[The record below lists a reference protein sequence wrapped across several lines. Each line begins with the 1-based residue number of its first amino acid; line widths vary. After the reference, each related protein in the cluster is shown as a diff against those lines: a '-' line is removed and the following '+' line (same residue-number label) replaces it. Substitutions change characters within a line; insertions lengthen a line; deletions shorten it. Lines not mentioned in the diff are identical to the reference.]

1 MLLKECYDTFG
12 GSYES
17 VRQRISKDEVIKK
30 FVIKFLA
37 ESSYDKLRQAIENED
52 YVGAFNAA
60 HALKGVSQNLSFERL
75 GKSSSGS
82 FTRHSQCIPASVNLF
97 SFSADTLF
105 SNDAATR
112 FLCVRLG
119 KTFFI

>member
-75 GKSSSGS
+75 GKSSSDITEYLRNS
-82 FTRHSQCIPASVNLF
+82 NEKRIDRQKCDELF
-97 SFSADTLF
+97 SHVSEDYRAVTEAIRQLDTE
-105 SNDAATR
+105 
-112 FLCVRLG
+112 
-119 KTFFI
+119 

>member
-1 MLLKECYDTFG
+1 MLLKECSDTFG

-75 GKSSSGS
+75 GKSSSDITEYLRNS
-82 FTRHSQCIPASVNLF
+82 NEKRIDRQKCDELF
-97 SFSADTLF
+97 SHVSEDYRAVTEAIRQLDTE
-105 SNDAATR
+105 
-112 FLCVRLG
+112 
-119 KTFFI
+119 

>member
-1 MLLKECYDTFG
+1 MLFKECYDTFG

-75 GKSSSGS
+75 GKSSSDITEYLRNS
-82 FTRHSQCIPASVNLF
+82 NEKRIDRQKCDELF
-97 SFSADTLF
+97 SHVSEDYRAVTEAIRQLDTE
-105 SNDAATR
+105 
-112 FLCVRLG
+112 
-119 KTFFI
+119 